1 VKKIYLLATVAAI
14 LTGCAVFLF
23 ITQLQTSAE
32 QAAAYETELV
42 VVAAI
47 NIPENT
53 KLTPAMLKFAEIPK
67 GTAPE
72 NVVTDIE
79 TIVGK
84 TTKYPLQTG
93 EQLFLGKVAEIGD
106 LSNDRLSDRIKEG
119 YRAFTIYVNEVS
131 GLAGYLR
138 TGDRVDILVT
148 KTVDGVQTTSYLF
161 QNIPIIA
168 VGTAVQYANEV
179 KEINTYSSIT
189 LELPAADCPMLNHN
203 ISQGLVTIVLRG
215 YGDEMI
221 IEAPVYSEGEN

>member
-1 VKKIYLLATVAAI
+1 MKKIYLLATVAAI

-32 QAAAYETELV
+32 QAVTYETELV

-47 NIPENT
+47 SIPENT
-53 KLTPAMLKFAEIPK
+53 KLTPAMLKYAEIPK
-67 GTAPE
+67 GTSPE

-84 TTKYPLQTG
+84 TTKHPLLKG
-93 EQLFLGKVAEIGD
+93 EQLFHSKVAEIGD

-138 TGDRVDILVT
+138 AGDRVDILVT
-148 KTVDGVQTTSYLF
+148 KTIDDTQTTSYLF
-161 QNIPIIA
+161 QNVPIIA
-168 VGTAVQYANEV
+168 VGAAVQYASGV

-189 LELPAADCPMLNHN
+189 LEMAAGDCPMLNYN
-203 ISQGLVTIVLRG
+203 ISQGLVTIVLR
-215 YGDEMI
+215 DTAMRRLSRLLST
-221 IEAPVYSEGEN
+221 AREN